1 MGGLN
6 AGENCH
12 DSNGQDSSGA
22 ETPPAERPGQ
32 QLPDLEKSLIALG
45 YISAI
50 LVGFALGLLGG
61 GGSILTVPV
70 LAYLFQIPA
79 SLATMYS
86 LFVVGI
92 TSLVGTIGY
101 LRLRLV
107 DFRVGAFFLFPSLL
121 GVWIARRVLLP
132 AIPDSLMQGGSFVL
146 TKDRLILLV
155 FAGVMGLASYSMLR
169 RPKQLPNDPRAM
181 AKPGSKHIPIY
192 GFMAGGLMGFV
203 GAGGG
208 FLIIPVLV
216 GLGKMEMKPAVGT
229 SLLII
234 TLSSLFGFAGD
245 FLNASSVNWSFLLTF
260 SSLSIAG
267 VFLGAQLSKKVSAQ
281 ALKRGFGFMI
291 LGVSL
296 LMVLKETFY
305 Q

>member
-1 MGGLN
+1 MI
-6 AGENCH
+6 
-12 DSNGQDSSGA
+12 S
-22 ETPPAERPGQ
+22 
-32 QLPDLEKSLIALG
+32 LG
-45 YISAI
+45 YISAVM
-50 LVGFALGLLGG
+50 VGFALGLLGG

-70 LAYLFQIPA
+70 LAYLFRIPA
-79 SLATMYS
+79 SLATTYS

-107 DFRVGAFFLFPSLL
+107 DFRVGAFFLLPSLL
-121 GVWIARRVLLP
+121 GVWIARRILLP
-132 AIPDSLMQGGSFVL
+132 AIPEILITGDGFSL

-169 RPKQLPNDPRAM
+169 GRKEAPNEGHALLKPRLTQI
-181 AKPGSKHIPIY
+181 SLY
-192 GFMAGGLMGFV
+192 GLMAGSLMGFV

-208 FLIIPVLV
+208 FLIIPILV
-216 GLGKMEMKPAVGT
+216 GLGNMEMKPAIGT

-245 FLNASSVNWSFLLTF
+245 FLKASVVDWLFLFIF
-260 SSLSIAG
+260 SSLSIVG
-267 VFLGAQLSKKVSAQ
+267 VVLGAQLSKKVPAQ
-281 ALKRGFGFMI
+281 ALKRGFGFVI

-296 LMVLKETFY
+296 FMMLKEIFF

>member
-1 MGGLN
+1 
-6 AGENCH
+6 
-12 DSNGQDSSGA
+12 
-22 ETPPAERPGQ
+22 
-32 QLPDLEKSLIALG
+32 LIVLG
-45 YISAI
+45 YISAV
-50 LVGFALGLLGG
+50 LVGFTLGLFGG

-70 LAYLFQIPA
+70 LAYLFQVPA

-101 LRLRLV
+101 LRQRLV

-132 AIPDSLMQGGSFVL
+132 AIPESLIQGDGFSL

-155 FAGVMGLASYSMLR
+155 FASVMGLASYSMLR
-169 RPKQLPNDPRAM
+169 RPKQLPNEPPAPTKSRI
-181 AKPGSKHIPIY
+181 KHIPIY
-192 GFMAGGLMGFV
+192 GFMAGSLMGFV

-216 GLGKMEMKPAVGT
+216 SLGRMEMKPAIGT

-234 TLSSLFGFAGD
+234 TLSSLFGFLGD
-245 FLNASSVNWSFLLTF
+245 FLNAASVDWTFLFTF
-260 SSLSIAG
+260 SVLSIVG
-267 VFLGAQLSKKVSAQ
+267 VFLGAQLGKKVSAQ

-296 LMVLKETFY
+296 LIVLKETFF